1 MSKPTVLVTGGAGYI
16 GSHVLLALLEKNFPV
31 VVLDNLST
39 GHREAIPDECRF
51 VEGNA
56 GDRELLASLFADNT
70 IAAVIHFAGSI
81 IVEESVEKPIEYYE
95 NNTVV
100 SLRLIQAC
108 VEAGVNNIIFSSTA
122 AVYGDDAATPVT
134 ESSQLSPINPYGHSK
149 AMTEQFLS
157 DTAKATALTYIAL
170 RYFNVAG
177 ADAQCRTGQ
186 RSRQSTHLL
195 KVACET
201 ALGKRDKMTVFG
213 SDYPT
218 RDGTCVRDFIHVSDL
233 ATAHVRALE
242 YLLEHDES
250 LVLNCGY
257 GSGYSVR
264 QVLDALQQRTGEKMN
279 IIDGER
285 RAGDA
290 VELVADNSRL
300 SSILNWKPEHDDLA
314 TIISDALRWEEH
326 FNGKAQ

>member
-16 GSHVLLALLEKNFPV
+16 GSHVLLALIEKDFPV
-31 VVLDNLST
+31 LVLDNLST
-39 GHREAIPDECRF
+39 GHREAIPGECRF
-51 VEGNA
+51 IEGNA
-56 GDRELLASLFADNT
+56 GDRELLARIFADEA
-70 IAAVIHFAGSI
+70 IEAVIHFAGSI
-81 IVEESVEKPIEYYE
+81 IVEESVEKPIKYYE

-122 AVYGDDAATPVT
+122 AVYGDNATTPVT

-149 AMTEQFLS
+149 AMTEQFLA

-233 ATAHVRALE
+233 ARAHVCALE
-242 YLLEHDES
+242 YLLENDES

-264 QVLDALQQRTGEKMN
+264 EVLDALQEITGEKMN

-300 SSILNWKPEHDDLA
+300 SSLLEWKPEHDDLA

-326 FNGKAQ
+326 FHSKS

>member
-1 MSKPTVLVTGGAGYI
+1 MSRPTVLVTGGAGYI
-16 GSHVLLALLEKNFPV
+16 GSHVLLALLEKEFPV

-39 GHREAIPDECRF
+39 GHREAIPDACRF
-51 VEGNA
+51 VEGDA
-56 GDRELLASLFADNT
+56 GDRELLAKLFSSEQ
-70 IAAVIHFAGSI
+70 IGAVLHFAGSI
-81 IVEESVEKPIEYYE
+81 IVEESVEEPIKYYE

-108 VEAGVNNIIFSSTA
+108 VEAGVNNFIFSSTA
-122 AVYGDDAATPVT
+122 AVYGDNATTPVT
-134 ESSQLSPINPYGHSK
+134 ESSVLSPINPYGHSK

-157 DTAKATALTYIAL
+157 DTAAATPLTYIAL

-177 ADAQCRTGQ
+177 ADPECRTGQ
-186 RSRQSTHLL
+186 RSKQSTHLL

-201 ALGKRDKMTVFG
+201 ALGKREQMTVFG

-233 ATAHVRALE
+233 ATAHVCAME
-242 YLLEHDES
+242 YLLDHDQS

-264 QVLDALQQRTGEKMN
+264 QVLDALQEITGEKMN

-285 RAGDA
+285 RPGDA
-290 VELVADNSRL
+290 VELVADNSSLTSRL
-300 SSILNWKPEHDDLA
+300 SWTPVHDNLK
-314 TIISDALRWEEH
+314 TIITDALRWEKH
-326 FNGKAQ
+326 FHSKS